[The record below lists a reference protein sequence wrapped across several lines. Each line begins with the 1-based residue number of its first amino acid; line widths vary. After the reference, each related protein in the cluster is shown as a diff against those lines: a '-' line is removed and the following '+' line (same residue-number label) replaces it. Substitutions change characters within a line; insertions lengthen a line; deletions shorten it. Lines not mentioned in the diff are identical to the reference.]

1 MITVKIK
8 PLSVNEAWRG
18 RRFKTDEY
26 KTYEHSLHYLLPK
39 KIELPVSR
47 YFVVYTFGLS
57 SAVADW
63 DNCIK
68 QFQDIIAKKYGFNDK
83 FITGGIVLKKIVP
96 KGQEYISFKITSYDQ
111 EKIDLFLSTL

>member
-96 KGQEYISFKITSYDQ
+96 KGQEYIAFKIVAYDQ
-111 EKIDLFLSTL
+111 DKIDQFLSTL